1 MAECALLDVNEVSR
15 RTALSRTTI
24 WRKRREGTF
33 PEPLRL
39 SEQCVRWRS
48 DHIENWINGLSISS
62 GETAEQQAR

>member
-1 MAECALLDVNEVSR
+1 MAERTLLDVNEVSR

-33 PEPLRL
+33 PEPMRL

-48 DHIENWINGLSISS
+48 DHIDAWIEGLSTVLA
-62 GETAEQQAR
+62 ETAGQRPG